1 MAMAAAAANGMA
13 RVNGD
18 QPERSAAARVYA
30 AMRMSS
36 PASPASASAPVPSSK
51 AQHVTRCLVAGIVA
65 LLPLGG
71 VVFAIVS
78 LEGVLT
84 GPWRD
89 KVGWYFPGL
98 GLLLAL
104 VVVYLIGL
112 FVTTFVG
119 RWLWRWA
126 DRLLERTP
134 LLGTLYQSLKEV
146 LGYDST
152 RERFFRGVV
161 AVPSDQGHE
170 IGFVTGEAAGPD
182 GKPNPLVFVPSV
194 PNPTNGRL
202 LLVERARVVELDV
215 RTPDALRAL
224 VSMGKTPLR
233 P

>member
-1 MAMAAAAANGMA
+1 M
-13 RVNGD
+13 
-18 QPERSAAARVYA
+18 QPN
-30 AMRMSS
+30 S
-36 PASPASASAPVPSSK
+36 PPSK

-71 VVFAIVS
+71 VVFAIVG

-84 GPWRD
+84 GSWRD
-89 KVGWYFPGL
+89 KVSWYFPGL

-119 RWLWRWA
+119 RWLWRRI

-161 AVPSDQGHE
+161 AVPADEGYE
-170 IGFVTGEAAGPD
+170 IGFVTGEGAGPN
-182 GKPNPLVFVPSV
+182 GAPHTLVFVPSV

-202 LLVERARVVELDV
+202 LLIDPARLVVLDV
-215 RTPDALRAL
+215 RTHDALRAL

>member
-1 MAMAAAAANGMA
+1 MT
-13 RVNGD
+13 
-18 QPERSAAARVYA
+18 PS
-30 AMRMSS
+30 
-36 PASPASASAPVPSSK
+36 ASPASASASVPPSK

-71 VVFAIVS
+71 VVFAIVG

-84 GPWRD
+84 GSWRD
-89 KVGWYFPGL
+89 KVSWYFPGL

-119 RWLWRWA
+119 RWLWRRV

-161 AVPSDQGHE
+161 AVPADEGYE
-170 IGFVTGEAAGPD
+170 IGFVTGEGAGPN
-182 GKPNPLVFVPSV
+182 GAPHTLVFVPSV

-202 LLVERARVVELDV
+202 LLIDPARLVVLDV
-215 RTPDALRAL
+215 RTHDALRAL